1 MYAIAKNNSITIP
14 IVITKDKIGEIVNA
28 SILNSNLVVSNF
40 VSLIGSR
47 NIVVIYNARAVIKAN

>member
-47 NIVVIYNARAVIKAN
+47 NIVFIYNI

>member
-1 MYAIAKNNSITIP
+1 MYAIAKNNSITMP

-40 VSLIGSR
+40 VILVGFGER
-47 NIVVIYNARAVIKAN
+47 VFIYNI